1 MCERPVGRV
10 FLRQSQSHCL
20 EQNELQRAERSD
32 ATPCIAVQK
41 LPQIQSRHLY
51 QGHSLM
57 SRNAKVEGTKIAQAA
72 KDLNVTSVTIRRYIT
87 EFNIETTSDENGIKV
102 LPDVAM
108 EELQKIREL
117 KEEGLTNPQVLE
129 KLEDMRS
136 SERKP
141 TKAKAKART
150 TSKAKPEP
158 EVEEEEEKPAPR
170 SKEKEKEKDKE
181 KETKRPAKRIS
192 KVKEAPP
199 EEKEE
204 EEETVEEEKSDT
216 DSESEGTAADG
227 ESGEGK
233 PKHSLTCQ
241 TCGKVFEHM
250 NPRLRDCLDCYRAKR
265 KERRRGGAERHKNV
279 IQHPLAQQAASRQAQ
294 QSAPNGSADTDRYAD
309 EAPRRAP
316 ERDRGRNERSERSD
330 RPERSDR
337 LERPDRPDRPERSD
351 RSDRGDRP
359 ERQDRFERETA
370 AAAAPSYSQPSFAA
384 QSQVV
389 AQGLQRTVRNYR
401 KAIEETRNI
410 TGSLKRRLERPDLP
424 EGERRWLE
432 QIYAYQLI
440 LHQGWRHLAEYK
452 AATQQQGKGPGSSTP
467 SPMSSDD

>member
-1 MCERPVGRV
+1 
-10 FLRQSQSHCL
+10 
-20 EQNELQRAERSD
+20 
-32 ATPCIAVQK
+32 
-41 LPQIQSRHLY
+41 
-51 QGHSLM
+51 M

-87 EFNIETTSDENGIKV
+87 EFNIETTADENGIKV

-129 KLEDMRS
+129 KLEEMRTS
-136 SERKP
+136 DRKP
-141 TKAKAKART
+141 AKAKAKGKAAP
-150 TSKAKPEP
+150 KAKPEP
-158 EVEEEEEKPAPR
+158 EIEEEEEEEKPAAR
-170 SKEKEKEKDKE
+170 SVKEKEKDN
-181 KETKRPAKRIS
+181 KRPAKRIA
-192 KVKEAPP
+192 KKEAPP
-199 EEKEE
+199 EDKDEE
-204 EEETVEEEKSDT
+204 EEAPEDKGETEGDA
-216 DSESEGTAADG
+216 ESAPPEGDA
-227 ESGEGK
+227 GEGK

-294 QSAPNGSADTDRYAD
+294 QSASVSNGAAETERFTEEQPAQ
-309 EAPRRAP
+309 RRAP
-316 ERDRGRNERSERSD
+316 REREKV
-330 RPERSDR
+330 
-337 LERPDRPDRPERSD
+337 
-351 RSDRGDRP
+351 
-359 ERQDRFERETA
+359 ERETA
-370 AAAAPSYSQPSFAA
+370 AAAPQSYSPAS
-384 QSQVV
+384 SQVV

-452 AATQQQGKGPGSSTP
+452 AATQQQGKGGSSSQSNAP
-467 SPMSSDD
+467 AVSVDD

>member
-1 MCERPVGRV
+1 
-10 FLRQSQSHCL
+10 
-20 EQNELQRAERSD
+20 
-32 ATPCIAVQK
+32 
-41 LPQIQSRHLY
+41 
-51 QGHSLM
+51 M

-102 LPDVAM
+102 LPDMAM

-129 KLEDMRS
+129 KLEEMRS
-136 SERKP
+136 SDRKP
-141 TKAKAKART
+141 AKAKAKAKAAT
-150 TSKAKPEP
+150 KAKPEP
-158 EVEEEEEKPAPR
+158 EIEAEEEEKPAAR
-170 SKEKEKEKDKE
+170 VKEKE
-181 KETKRPAKRIS
+181 KETKRPVKRVT

-199 EEKEE
+199 EDKDEE
-204 EEETVEEEKSDT
+204 DEVSEEEKADT
-216 DSESEGTAADG
+216 EGDADG
-227 ESGEGK
+227 SQGESESGEGK

-294 QSAPNGSADTDRYAD
+294 QTSANGATEQERFTE
-309 EAPRRAP
+309 EAPKRAP
-316 ERDRGRNERSERSD
+316 QRDRERDRD
-330 RPERSDR
+330 RGDR
-337 LERPDRPDRPERSD
+337 D
-351 RSDRGDRP
+351 RSDRT
-359 ERQDRFERETA
+359 EREPA
-370 AAAAPSYSQPSFAA
+370 AAVSQAYIAAPAA

-452 AATQQQGKGPGSSTP
+452 AATQQQGKGPGSSSP
-467 SPMSSDD
+467 SPLAIDD